1 MQSHPLRLALQLGLF
16 QLSLGILGVLIL
28 GLLNRLLIQDIQLPA
43 VLAAL
48 AVGGQQLMGFTRA
61 WFGHRSDRIP
71 PSRLRRTPFIVIS
84 SLAIALLFGVVCQ
97 LVLRLATSMEASGG
111 ELNGL
116 LIGLL
121 ILVFVAIGTA
131 IAAGGTAFSALI
143 ADRTTAAERP
153 RVLSV
158 VWGMRLMGVLLGSV
172 LVNQV
177 FGSACAADASRTA
190 VLAGLQRLS
199 VVTPL
204 VLLGLGVASVF
215 GVERRI
221 TGLMAPV
228 GSPPPDVP
236 QRLALPQLLLKLRSI
251 PQAGRFLGV
260 LCLFTFSMFLNDAVL
275 EPYGA
280 AVFGMSVCAT
290 TSLNVLIALGF
301 FGGLGLSGFWLIERV
316 GNICTARV
324 GAVLAAFAL
333 MLMLLAGAEQSI
345 PLLRAGVALF
355 GLSLGV
361 CMNACLTLM
370 FSFVQPGRTGF
381 LLGIW
386 GAGYAYSCGLATI
399 SGGGLLTLFQALNG
413 GDLFASYGGVFALQM
428 VCFLGA
434 ALMTR
439 RLDVV
444 GFRNTVKT
452 RFSDVMEMAVD

>member
-1 MQSHPLRLALQLGLF
+1 M
-16 QLSLGILGVLIL
+16 
-28 GLLNRLLIQDIQLPA
+28 RLL
-43 VLAAL
+43 
-48 AVGGQQLMGFTRA
+48 
-61 WFGHRSDRIP
+61 
-71 PSRLRRTPFIVIS
+71 
-84 SLAIALLFGVVCQ
+84 
-97 LVLRLATSMEASGG
+97 
-111 ELNGL
+111 
-116 LIGLL
+116 
-121 ILVFVAIGTA
+121 
-131 IAAGGTAFSALI
+131 
-143 ADRTTAAERP
+143 
-153 RVLSV
+153 
-158 VWGMRLMGVLLGSV
+158 GVLLGSV

-199 VVTPL
+199 L
-204 VLLGLGVASVF
+204 VLLGLGVVSVF
-215 GVERRI
+215 GVERCT
-221 TGLMAPV
+221 TGLMVPAAAA
-228 GSPPPDVP
+228 PPDVP
-236 QRLALPQLLLKLRSI
+236 QRLALPQLLLQLRSI

-301 FGGLGLSGFWLIERV
+301 FAGLGLSGFWLIGRV
-316 GNICTARV
+316 GNIRTARV
-324 GAVLAAFAL
+324 GAVLAALAL
-333 MLMLLAGAEQSI
+333 LLMVWAGSDQSI
-345 PLLRAGVALF
+345 PLLRAAVGLF

-370 FSFVQPGRTGF
+370 FSFVHPGRTGF
-381 LLGIW
+381 LLGVW

-399 SGGGLLTLFQALNG
+399 SGGGLLTLLKVWNG
-413 GDLFASYGGVFALQM
+413 GDLFAAYGGVFALQM

-452 RFSDVMEMAVD
+452 RFSAVMEMAVD

>member
-1 MQSHPLRLALQLGLF
+1 LQLGLF

-48 AVGGQQLMGFTRA
+48 AIGAQQLMGFTRA
-61 WFGHRSDRIP
+61 WFGHRSDRISA
-71 PSRLRRTPFIVIS
+71 SRLRRTPFIVIS
-84 SLAIALLFGVVCQ
+84 SLAIALLFGVACQ
-97 LVLRLATSMEASGG
+97 LVLQLASSMEASGG
-111 ELNGL
+111 QLNAL

-121 ILVFVAIGTA
+121 ILVFVAVGTA

-143 ADRTTAAERP
+143 ADRTTEAERP

-158 VWGMRLMGVLLGSV
+158 VWGMRLLGVLLGSV

-177 FGSACAADASRTA
+177 FGNACAADASRTA
-190 VLAGLQRLS
+190 VLAGLERLS
-199 VVTPL
+199 WVTPL
-204 VLLGLGVASVF
+204 VLLGLGVTSVV
-215 GVERRI
+215 GVERRT
-221 TGLMAPV
+221 TGLMLPMGAE
-228 GSPPPDVP
+228 SSDVP
-236 QRLALPQLLLKLRSI
+236 QRLALPQLLLQLRSI
-251 PQAGRFLGV
+251 PQAGRFFGV

-316 GNICTARV
+316 GNIQTARI
-324 GAVLAAFAL
+324 GALLAALAL
-333 MLMLLAGAEQSI
+333 MLMVWAGAEQTI
-345 PLLRAGVALF
+345 LLLRASVGLF

-381 LLGIW
+381 LLGVW

-399 SGGGLLTLFQALNG
+399 SGGGLLTLFQAWNG
-413 GDLFASYGGVFALQM
+413 GDLFAAYGGVFGLQM

-452 RFSDVMEMAVD
+452 RFGDVMEMAVD